1 MSRLERHHSKIV
13 LRKAEIKRV
22 SEKVNKK
29 ELCSAYGINYNY
41 YMNCLSGRSNPS
53 DRVDDSLNIYLEEDT
68 NVVYRR
74 IFAKRELDTK
84 FHEELA
90 VTHLDV
96 INMINILKES
106 GNHNLS
112 DSEVN
117 QLLNTVS
124 ENDIARTQLDIIAE
138 EEISEWERTR
148 GSLYDQMESEI
159 TMEIDSMQKKI
170 ESGIE
175 DTLRQE
181 LIAKKTELEI
191 KRRVIKRQKDF
202 SKETSISSAI
212 DRLESKPE

>member
-74 IFAKRELDTK
+74 IFEKRELDTK